1 MVIPNPPQGDPTR
14 GYIAGRRLP
23 GESRLS
29 QRKQL
34 RALSIGLAF
43 FVVVLIVLWAIL

>member
-14 GYIAGRRLP
+14 GYVAGRRLP

-43 FVVVLIVLWAIL
+43 FVVILIVLWAIL